1 MTEAISIKEMQE
13 LIKMKNE
20 TPEKYKQF
28 LKDFKE
34 VMKDT
39 FKIARELAEE
49 LEKD

>member
-20 TPEKYKQF
+20 NPEEYEQF
-28 LKDFKE
+28 LQDFKG

-39 FKIARELAEE
+39 LKIAREVAED
-49 LEKD
+49 LEDD